1 MRDKIAR
8 DLHDDIGSTLSGINI
23 FSKIAL
29 QQMRPG
35 EPGMELMEKISE
47 RSKKTM
53 DALSDIVWS
62 INTRNDSMDNFLMRA
77 NEYLSV
83 LEVQDIAY
91 DFTIDEGIRQS
102 KIGMI
107 LKKELYLIFKE
118 AICNASKY
126 ARCSF
131 IQIYLTGH
139 KNICTLYIRDN
150 GKGFN
155 IDSVSSGNGI
165 YNMRQRAKKMNA
177 EFRIES
183 EENNGTTITLNFR
196 ITRFR

>member
-29 QQMRPG
+29 QQMLPG
-35 EPGMELMEKISE
+35 QPGLDLIEKISE
-47 RSKKTM
+47 RSKKTL

-62 INTRNDSMDNFLMRA
+62 INTRNDDIDHFLMKA

-83 LEVQDIAY
+83 LEVQNIGY
-91 DFTIDEGIRQS
+91 DFAVGDDIMQLKMD
-102 KIGMI
+102 MI
-107 LKKELYLIFKE
+107 LRRELYLIFKE
-118 AICNASKY
+118 AVCNASKY
-126 ARCSF
+126 AQCTFVKIS
-131 IQIYLTGH
+131 LTRH
-139 KNICTLYIRDN
+139 KDTCTLSIHDN

-155 IDSVSSGNGI
+155 IHNISSGNGI
-165 YNMRQRAKKMNA
+165 YNMQQRAKKMNA
-177 EFRIES
+177 EFNIES
-183 EENNGTTITLNFR
+183 KEGKGTTIILNFR

>member
-1 MRDKIAR
+1 MRDKIAS

-35 EPGMELMEKISE
+35 QPGTELMEKISE

-53 DALSDIVWS
+53 DALSDVVWS
-62 INTRNDSMDNFLMRA
+62 INTRNDGMDNFLMKA
-77 NEYLSV
+77 NEYLAV
-83 LEVQDIAY
+83 LEVQDIGF
-91 DFTIDEGIRQS
+91 DFTVDEKLRHL
-102 KIGMI
+102 KIGMV

-126 ARCSF
+126 ANCTF
-131 IQIYLTGH
+131 IQIYLTRH
-139 KNICTLYIRDN
+139 KDICTLSIHDN
-150 GKGFN
+150 GKGFD
-155 IDSVSSGNGI
+155 ILKLSAGNGI
-165 YNMRQRAKKMNA
+165 YNMRQRAKRMDA
-177 EFRIES
+177 EFHIES
-183 EENNGTTITLNFR
+183 GENKGTTITLNFR